1 MMAMLTAKAVVVEKG
16 VSFCIIRIIMMVSK
30 NTLLIGGKTKSMAY
44 TDKHN
49 IISNGLSKIGVSS
62 LRSTKIQEST
72 ARTVP

>member
-16 VSFCIIRIIMMVSK
+16 VSFRLLTVIMLLSK

-49 IISNGLSKIGVSS
+49 IFGNGLSKFGLVS

-72 ARTVP
+72 ARTVT